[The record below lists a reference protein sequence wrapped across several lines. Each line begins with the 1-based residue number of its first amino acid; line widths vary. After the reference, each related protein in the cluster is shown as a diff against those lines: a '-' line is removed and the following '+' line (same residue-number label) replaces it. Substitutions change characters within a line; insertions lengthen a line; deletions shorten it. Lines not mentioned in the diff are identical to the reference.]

1 MPRETGTVILLID
14 NSARVKVVPSGACS
28 SCEAKTLCMG
38 GDRGERVIEARNEI
52 GAGVGDT
59 VVVTIKSSHAVIAM
73 LALFGLP
80 IVLGFAGTLAGIQFN
95 NNAVSAALG
104 VGGVAIGLG
113 AAKVVDRCW
122 VAKKRIMPYI
132 AEVRRG

>member
-1 MPRETGTVILLID
+1 MRRETGTVIEVD
-14 NSARVKVVPSGACS
+14 GPGARVKVVPSGACS

-38 GDRGERVIEARNEI
+38 GDRGEKVIEARNEI

-80 IVLGFAGTLAGIQFN
+80 IVLGFAGTLVGIQFN
-95 NNAVSAALG
+95 NNTVSAVLG
-104 VGGVAIGLG
+104 LGGVAVGLG
-113 AAKVVDRCW
+113 AAKVVDRYW
-122 VAKKRIMPYI
+122 AGRKRIMPDI
-132 AEVRRG
+132 TEVRR